1 MAGLEIQIG
10 ADKTDFNKKVKEV
23 EFDIKEL
30 SKLKLERIK
39 LGLDTKELD
48 KNIIDAKKS
57 LSSLKTSL
65 KDTGTSIG
73 KDFAPKVANGGNALL
88 QFSRIAQDAPFGIMG
103 IGNNITATAESF
115 GHLVKETG
123 SAGGALKSVASS
135 MLGTGGILLAVS
147 LVTSGLT
154 YMSQNGITV
163 KDVFDKLSGTF
174 DEFGKSIKTA
184 NAEAAKSA
192 SGQISSF
199 KAYADA
205 AQDSNLPL
213 EHRLIAVKK
222 LRDIAPYYLKDLT
235 DEKILYGDLS
245 GVIENV
251 TASLLAQARA
261 KAYSSLLD
269 ETTLKQVK
277 LFTEVQDD
285 LNKAVQ
291 DFKIPGSQILEF
303 QKAIKSGTGA
313 LMRYLTSVKKAPIT
327 PSDFIDFSGLE
338 NLSEKYKDL
347 GKLNAE
353 AYRLGLKVNSE
364 TKKQLPLDY
373 TDPPKGAKTY
383 STPQVI
389 GVKSELDS
397 AGLAETAGIIM
408 QIAKNVQGA
417 EGMIS
422 TSMGNIN
429 AAVDTNLIDLLE
441 KMYKFNEQLSSIITN
456 GTVNALSGIGEAI
469 GDALVNGG
477 NIIDSVGKTILG
489 SMGSMLKD
497 LGKATI
503 AYGVGLIA
511 VKAAIKNPYLAVAA
525 GVAMVALGSAMSS
538 AVSKSSSSAL
548 GGSSSGGM
556 SSGAS
561 YSSPASSSSYSSGG
575 GGMGGGTVVFEIS
588 GTSLI
593 GVLNNTLDRNKRLGG
608 A

>member
-397 AGLAETAGIIM
+397 AGLAETAGMIM